1 MVNLPIRST
10 FRRIRAL
17 APATFC
23 VVVIAL
29 LLISHRQA
37 RVLVVN
43 TFGGHALVVASG
55 NRGLLVFECKADFE
69 GVVTPGGELRSVA
82 IFSATLDNFRDFIDA
97 MLGHASTQIGR
108 AGIREAAGPLVAGS
122 LPGVHGFVMVTLPY
136 WLLLVIA
143 APWVV
148 LPIRRR
154 LVRRRRKRKGLCES
168 CGYDL
173 RMSQG
178 RCPECGADAE
188 ITAGAGVHV

>member
-1 MVNLPIRST
+1 MVNLSIRST
-10 FRRIRAL
+10 FRRIRTL

-43 TFGGHALVVASG
+43 TFGGHALVAASG

-69 GVVTPGGELRSVA
+69 GVVTPGGELRPVA
-82 IFSATLDNFRDFIDA
+82 VFSATLANFHDFIDA
-97 MLGHASTQIGR
+97 MLGQASTQVGR
-108 AGIREAAGPLVAGS
+108 AGVRAAAGPLVAGS

-136 WLLLVIA
+136 WLLLLIA
-143 APWVV
+143 APWAI

-154 LVRRRRKRKGLCES
+154 LVRRRRRRKGLCES

-178 RCPECGADAE
+178 RCPECGTIRRDCSR
-188 ITAGAGVHV
+188 AGI